1 MTTTSFLLTVAG
13 IGLGTFLIRYLPF
26 YWSLKG
32 QGLRALS
39 GRWRRA
45 INAVGPAAIVSLLT
59 VALSGLMEEAATN
72 SETVAVVLGMAA
84 VYLGKRYL
92 RDVAAATFAG
102 VLAYTLTLY
111 LL

>member
-1 MTTTSFLLTVAG
+1 MNTTSFLLTIAG
-13 IGLGTFLIRYLPF
+13 IGLGTFLIRFLPF

-32 QGLRALS
+32 QGRRTLS
-39 GRWRRA
+39 GSWRRA

-59 VALSGLMEEAATN
+59 VAVWGLVEKAATS
-72 SETVAVVLGMAA
+72 SEIVAVVLGMAA
-84 VYLGKRYL
+84 VCVGKRYL

-102 VLAYTLTLY
+102 VLVYTLTLY